1 MRGTLLICA
10 LAAVQAK
17 VPKKGYN
24 ECERFITTI
33 YSSSVDDFYDAPN
46 ITLAQR
52 PELVKCRLTRTL
64 STYEIVGM
72 TAVYAATSLN
82 RTDWLAELL
91 ARGGDPPGRAP
102 ASLCARA
109 APGRLD
115 ERSHRPPRPRPSRG
129 AFVPK
134 SLFQCQNRDWVIGLH
149 CVHSR
154 VRRRGARRPRGAP
167 PAPALALRAARACGL
182 LPRLMLWLAAVR
194 G

>member
-33 YSSSVDDFYDAPN
+33 YNSIVDEYYDAPN

-52 PELVKCRLTRTL
+52 PELAKCRLTRTL

-72 TAVYAATSLN
+72 TAVYAATSGN

-91 ARGGDPPGRAP
+91 ARGGDPDAR
-102 ASLCARA
+102 RA
-109 APGRLD
+109 AT
-115 ERSHRPPRPRPSRG
+115 G
-129 AFVPK
+129 AT
-134 SLFQCQNRDWVIGLH
+134 
-149 CVHSR
+149 
-154 VRRRGARRPRGAP
+154 RRRSTIKHYPTSTPRTS
-167 PAPALALRAARACGL
+167 LASASRK
-182 LPRLMLWLAAVR
+182 
-194 G
+194 

>member
-33 YSSSVDDFYDAPN
+33 YNSIVDEYYDAPN

-52 PELVKCRLTRTL
+52 PELAKCRLTRTL

-72 TAVYAATSLN
+72 TAVYTATSRN

-91 ARGGDPPGRAP
+91 ARKALTQQEHD
-102 ASLCARA
+102 L
-109 APGRLD
+109 L
-115 ERSHRPPRPRPSRG
+115 
-129 AFVPK
+129 VY
-134 SLFQCQNRDWVIGLH
+134 N
-149 CVHSR
+149 
-154 VRRRGARRPRGAP
+154 
-167 PAPALALRAARACGL
+167 PALAETQRHHAVLEWILVRFVTAKRAGL
-182 LPRLMLWLAAVR
+182 LTGGGLSI
-194 G
+194 